1 MHLPRQTNMDITLPL
16 AGSGQDGPGDLVGDA
31 PVLEFPDVCAQ
42 GGPLLLSVVE
52 IAVVAGD
59 PLLGG
64 VDGEPGI
71 CLLLGGGRR

>member
-1 MHLPRQTNMDITLPL
+1 M
-16 AGSGQDGPGDLVGDA
+16 GDA

-52 IAVVAGD
+52 VAVVAGD

-64 VDGEPGI
+64 VDGEPGVR
-71 CLLLGGGRR
+71 LLLGGGRR